1 MKLEIDGGG
10 YESARTAFGEGNQ
23 LGALA
28 HQRLVAGLT
37 STGGMAGDDS
47 TSQEFSAA
55 YDDSARE
62 AVTALADL
70 VDSFAGLG
78 ALTHATLLNHA
89 RAEARSVVGG
99 TPVYDGGVLPD
110 VGPGTGYVA
119 VLPSTPPTCLGATTS
134 APYGHLVGWIL
145 DHIQG
150 FVWPNA
156 DTDRLRE
163 AGATWRAAAD
173 GLIDLETACDQAV
186 RGFWGE
192 RSPEVPLAVDATHE
206 LRSTVRTI
214 ADQYAALAAACDTY
228 ADQVDAK
235 RHEVIDLAEWLL
247 EQVVEGIAISAAIG
261 ALTGGGG
268 AIAGGSATVA
278 RVGAETPR
286 FLEILTS
293 LKALSASTAGTVRA
307 TRDALRSTRGVLV
320 KFKEASVARSV
331 AKGERGELRVFWKR
345 PGWLAKEES
354 GPSHTLSTHV
364 ARSREQLAGRF
375 SERNP
380 PPFASTFPDQASAER
395 LLAHAMDD
403 NTAGIEKWLSTNERT
418 LVLHGVCKD
427 PTGVSM
433 DPTGVIHEVYGVRVV
448 LRRDPSVPDGYRI
461 LTSFPEP
468 VARGA
473 GS

>member
-47 TSQEFSAA
+47 TSREFATA

-78 ALTHATLLNHA
+78 RLTHATLLNHA

-99 TPVYDGGVLPD
+99 TPVYDGGVVPD
-110 VGPGTGYVA
+110 VGPGAGYVA
-119 VLPSTPPTCLGATTS
+119 VLPSTPPTCLGATAS

-173 GLIDLETACDQAV
+173 GLLDLETACDQAV

-206 LRSTVRTI
+206 LRRTVRTV

-261 ALTGGGG
+261 VLTGGGG

-331 AKGERGELRVFWKR
+331 AQGERGEFRVLWDR
-345 PGWLAKEES
+345 PGWLAKHEN
-354 GPSHTLSTHV
+354 GPSHTLAKHV
-364 ARSREQLAGRF
+364 GQSEGQLADRF
-375 SERNP
+375 TGPKP
-380 PPFASTFPDQASAER
+380 PQFASTFSNQSSAER
-395 LLAHAMDD
+395 LIGEVLNRRIAQIEEWLASGHRRLRLDD
-403 NTAGIEKWLSTNERT
+403 
-418 LVLHGVCKD
+418 VCEGSS
-427 PTGVSM
+427 GVSM
-433 DPTGVIHEVYGVRVV
+433 DGSGAMHEVSGIRVI
-448 LRRDPSVPDGYRI
+448 LQRDASMPDGYRI
-461 LTSFPEP
+461 LTAFPQP
-468 VARGA
+468 
-473 GS
+473 